1 MIELFNQ
8 GPGSLISALYDQ
20 LGIGKTIDEM
30 VHWDPVQCRLS
41 PGTRIKALVINI
53 FGRQKPLYRLDEFF
67 ENMDI
72 ENLFGKGIHREDLT
86 DYNMARALDK
96 LGERGPWEV
105 FSTICLR
112 AIWHEQIELKY
123 LHSDTT
129 SISLYGL
136 YEDQDGREFI
146 ITHGHSKDKR
156 PDLKQF
162 LYGLCVT
169 QDKVP
174 VCADVK
180 SGNTSDKTWNFE
192 FIEKLSETLDP
203 QVLQKV
209 IYIADSAL
217 VTENNLKRIAEHRLS
232 FISRLPGNFDLEK
245 ELKEKAWQKE
255 SDFQALGRFSAKK
268 DAAAYH
274 LQEFREKL
282 HGKDYRFLVVHSTKL
297 DGRKTKTL
305 QKELS
310 QREKELQ
317 KAIKQ
322 LEKQLFACE
331 PDAKAALDLFKKQQQ
346 DDYFALSG
354 QVLCQEKRK
363 AGRPGNNNLPENV
376 YCLRLQYTADAAAI
390 QEAKERLSC
399 FVLMTNLN
407 EEYTA
412 GHILKEYKAQNT
424 VETSFKFLKDPLFV
438 GPIYLKKP
446 GRVEALAYV
455 LLIALL
461 IFGILERRVREA
473 MKHETEPLIIP
484 GKVKTFRPTGK
495 KILESVET
503 VLVMTTDDPYRRAF
517 SKRYKVPRA
526 LKLAGFGPEIY
537 LDIRD
542 GP

>member
-1 MIELFNQ
+1 
-8 GPGSLISALYDQ
+8 LYDQ

-105 FSTICLR
+105 FSSICLR
-112 AIWHEQIELKY
+112 AICHEQIKPKY

-129 SISLYGL
+129 SISLYGM

-162 LYGLCVT
+162 LYGLSVT
-169 QDKVP
+169 PDKVP

-180 SGNTSDKTWNFE
+180 SGNTSDKTWNFD
-192 FIEKLSETLDP
+192 FIEKLSEALNP

-217 VTENNLKRIAEHRLS
+217 VTEDNLKRIAGHRLQ
-232 FISRLPGNFDLEK
+232 FISRLPGNFGLEK
-245 ELKEKAWQKE
+245 ELKEQAWQKE
-255 SDFQALGRFSAKK
+255 SDFQEPGRFSDKK
-268 DAAAYH
+268 DAASYR
-274 LQEFREKL
+274 LQEFREEL
-282 HGKDYRFLVVHSTKL
+282 YGKCYRFLVVHSTKL

-310 QREKELQ
+310 RREKELQ
-317 KAIKQ
+317 KAIQQ

-331 PDAKAALDLFKKQQQ
+331 PDAKAALALFQKQHK
-346 DDYFALSG
+346 DNYFTLSG
-354 QVLCQEKRK
+354 QVVCQEKRK
-363 AGRPGNNNLPENV
+363 PGRPGNNNLPEDI
-376 YCLRLQYTADAAAI
+376 YCLKLQYTADEAAI

-399 FVLMTNLN
+399 FVLITNLD

-484 GKVKTFRPTGK
+484 GKVKTFSPTRK
-495 KILESVET
+495 KILEAVET

-517 SKRYKVPRA
+517 SKRYKVPRV
-526 LKLAGFGPEIY
+526 LKLAGFGPDIY